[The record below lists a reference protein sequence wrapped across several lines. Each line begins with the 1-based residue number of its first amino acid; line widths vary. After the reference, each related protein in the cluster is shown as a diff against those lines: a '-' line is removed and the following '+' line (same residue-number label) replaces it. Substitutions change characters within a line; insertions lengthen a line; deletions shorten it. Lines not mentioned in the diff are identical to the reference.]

1 MKNVIITDENFIWLD
16 ITPQVKCGVKEIQD
30 IWLNHPIYALH
41 EDGTESLLESN
52 EEIDEALILGL
63 KIGMEVGYLPKP
75 KSVFKDTWFKD
86 ADKILKDGY
95 WYAKINDIKF
105 G

>member
-1 MKNVIITDENFIWLD
+1 MKNVIITDDNFVWMD
-16 ITPQVKCGVKEIQD
+16 ITPQLRTKIKEVIEV
-30 IWLNHPIYALH
+30 WLNHSIYALH
-41 EDGTESLLESN
+41 EDGSESLLESH
-52 EEIDEALILGL
+52 EEVEEALNLGL

>member
-1 MKNVIITDENFIWLD
+1 MKNVIITDDNFVWMD
-16 ITPQVKCGVKEIQD
+16 ITPQLRTKIKEVIE
-30 IWLNHPIYALH
+30 IWLNHSIYALH
-41 EDGTESLLESN
+41 EDGSESLLESH
-52 EEIDEALILGL
+52 EEVEEALNLGL